1 MPSAAGGSW
10 DCCAELESPHQ
21 DAAAAGAS
29 GGCSEEACLA
39 TSVAVVAPH
48 HLHQPHFAAV
58 APVLVHLVLAEVGVL
73 LVLQCLLLALH
84 PVLDAHPLNSAAA
97 VAASASDAGAF
108 AGGLQ
113 LLVTWSWGSPAAG
126 LAVLAHLVVLLAVGD
141 PLHLHLQAGVGKR
154 EASLVVP
161 GQAA

>member
-1 MPSAAGGSW
+1 MPSAAGDSW

-39 TSVAVVAPH
+39 MSVAVVAPH
-48 HLHQPHFAAV
+48 PLHQPHFAVV
-58 APVLVHLVLAEVGVL
+58 APALVHLVLAGVGVL
-73 LVLQCLLLALH
+73 LVLQCLHLALH

-97 VAASASDAGAF
+97 VAAASASDAGAF

-113 LLVTWSWGSPAAG
+113 LLVTFGIPAAV
-126 LAVLAHLVVLLAVGD
+126 LAVLAHPVVLLAVGD
-141 PLHLHLQAGVGKR
+141 PLHLQAGVEKR